1 MENGQYADLLGMML
15 NGEKEELLEWI
26 DEAIKNKTSPEELAA
41 VLTKHMSELG
51 NVWEN
56 GNIFLPEVIMAV
68 SIFELAF
75 QKIEK
80 LLPSLKKEEAVKLGM
95 ILGTVE
101 GDVHSLGKDIV
112 KLVLKNGGI
121 KIIDLGINVKA
132 DVFVKEAIDQ
142 KIPIIGLSAL
152 MTTTLGKQRDVVEN
166 FVKLGMREKVK
177 IIVGGAPVTQEWA
190 DEIGADAYA
199 ANAFE
204 ALRKIKLLM
213 A

>member
-1 MENGQYADLLGMML
+1 MENEQYMDLLGIML
-15 NGEKEELLEWI
+15 KGEKEKLLEWI
-26 DEAIKNKTSPEELAA
+26 DDAIENKTSPEKLAT

-51 NVWEN
+51 NVWES
-56 GNIFLPEVIMAV
+56 GSIFLPEVIMAV

-80 LLPSLKKEEAVKLGM
+80 LLPSKKETTNIGM

-112 KLVLKNGGI
+112 KLVLKSGGI
-121 KIIDLGINVKA
+121 KVIDLGTNVKA
-132 DVFVKEAIDQ
+132 DVFVKTLNEHN
-142 KIPIIGLSAL
+142 IPIVGLSAL
-152 MTTTLGKQRDVVEN
+152 MTTTLVKQRDVIDN

-177 IIVGGAPVTQEWA
+177 VIVGGAPVTQEWA
-190 DEIGADAYA
+190 DKIGADAYA

-213 A
+213 E

>member
-1 MENGQYADLLGMML
+1 MENGQCIDLLGIML
-15 NGEKEELLEWI
+15 KGEKEKLLEWI
-26 DEAIKNKTSPEELAA
+26 DDAIENKISPEKIAT
-41 VLTKHMSELG
+41 VLTKHMSDLG

-56 GNIFLPEVIMAV
+56 GSIYLPEVIMAV

-80 LLPSLKKEEAVKLGM
+80 LLPSKEETANIGM

-112 KLVLKNGGI
+112 KLVLKSGGI

-132 DVFVKEAIDQ
+132 DVFVKTANEH

-152 MTTTLGKQRDVVEN
+152 MTTTLVKQRDVIDN

-190 DEIGADAYA
+190 DKIGADAYA

-213 A
+213 E

>member
-1 MENGQYADLLGMML
+1 ML
-15 NGEKEELLEWI
+15 KGEKEKLLEWI
-26 DEAIKNKTSPEELAA
+26 DDAIENKTSPEKLAT

-51 NVWEN
+51 NVWES
-56 GNIFLPEVIMAV
+56 GSIFLPEVIMAV

-80 LLPSLKKEEAVKLGM
+80 LLPPKKEETANIGM

-112 KLVLKNGGI
+112 KLVLKSGGI
-121 KIIDLGINVKA
+121 KVIDLGTNVKA
-132 DVFVKEAIDQ
+132 NVFVKTVNEYN
-142 KIPIIGLSAL
+142 IPIIGLSAL
-152 MTTTLGKQRDVVEN
+152 MTTTMVKQKDVIDN

-177 IIVGGAPVTQEWA
+177 VIVGGAPVTQEWA
-190 DEIGADAYA
+190 DKIGADAYA

-204 ALRKIKLLM
+204 ALRKIRFLM
-213 A
+213 E